1 MNRKYKIL
9 IVEDEESL
17 RFVYSEYLASEGF
30 EVLQAEDG
38 EKALELVNEN
48 KDLDMILLDL
58 MIPKID
64 GIKVLEK
71 LKSDSATKNI
81 KVYLMTVLAKDTTIE
96 KAFDIGSDGYLIKD
110 TLTPEQIKTE
120 ILAVLEGK

>member
-1 MNRKYKIL
+1 
-9 IVEDEESL
+9 
-17 RFVYSEYLASEGF
+17 
-30 EVLQAEDG
+30 
-38 EKALELVNEN
+38 
-48 KDLDMILLDL
+48 MILLDL